1 MLMEVDNI
9 NFKRYKLNSFA
20 KIQKKLLVCC
30 WIIAFLSCAVEVGM
44 YVALILINQ
53 PVAHQTSYILL
64 RIVLPNVLKVIAL
77 GLGQW
82 AYRNNSISVEKKS
95 LFVSLSI
102 FIIASSLAV
111 IHNYFSIL
119 LVSPAFTF
127 FITSVFGDRKIIR
140 ILGILV
146 VPVFILEITT
156 FMLDPECGPYF
167 YRILTLICSACI
179 IFVSYI
185 YSITLVGT
193 SANQLDYIH
202 KSYETQTN
210 LIEELKIEPLTKL
223 YNRSALANAM
233 ERISLMTET
242 NGVRSYIAII
252 DLDFFKSVNDTY
264 GHVCG
269 DEVLVTLSEI
279 IRKNIGSIRNAFRY
293 GGEEFVLI
301 FADSELSHVV
311 QTVESIRLD
320 FGNTAFEFAPGKSF
334 TLSAGI
340 AEYCKNGNPSGWI
353 DCADRALYSAKKNG
367 RNQYRVFEGQ

>member
-9 NFKRYKLNSFA
+9 NFRRYKLNAFSRL
-20 KIQKKLLVCC
+20 QKKLLACC
-30 WIIAFLSCAVEVGM
+30 WIITFLSCAVEVGM
-44 YVALILINQ
+44 YVTLILIDQ
-53 PVAHQTSYILL
+53 PVAHQLSYVLL

-127 FITSVFGDRKIIR
+127 FICSIFGDRKIIR
-140 ILGILV
+140 ILGVLV
-146 VPVFILEITT
+146 VPVFVLEITT
-156 FMLDPECGPYF
+156 FMLDPECGPF
-167 YRILTLICSACI
+167 VYRILTLICSACI

-193 SANQLDYIH
+193 AANQLEYIH

-233 ERISLMTET
+233 ERIRVMTET

-252 DLDFFKSVNDTY
+252 DLDYFKSVNDTY
-264 GHVCG
+264 GHICG
-269 DEVLVTLSEI
+269 DEVLVSLSGI
-279 IRKNIGSIRNAFRY
+279 IKKNVGSIRNAFRY

-311 QTVESIRLD
+311 QTVESIRSE
-320 FGNTAFEFAPGKSF
+320 FGNMSFEFAPGKSF

-340 AEYCKNGNPSGWI
+340 AEYCRNQNSSMWI
-353 DCADRALYSAKKNG
+353 DCADKALYDAKKNG
-367 RNQYRVFEGQ
+367 RNQYVVFEQP